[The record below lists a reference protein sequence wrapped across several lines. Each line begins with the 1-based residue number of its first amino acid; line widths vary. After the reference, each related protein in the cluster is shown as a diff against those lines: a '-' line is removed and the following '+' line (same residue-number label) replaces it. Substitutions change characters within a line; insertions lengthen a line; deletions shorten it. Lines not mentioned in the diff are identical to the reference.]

1 VSHVWKQIFCGL
13 YHSGALLDGQL
24 FMYLASSDS
33 IASRASMQ
41 ILKKFRWGENSV
53 GQLGTSDLV
62 NRYVPVRVLLPD
74 NSKVLQAACGPYHT
88 VVR

>member
-1 VSHVWKQIFCGL
+1 L